1 MKTLAQI
8 FAAHKNPV
16 SKKGKEL
23 EAMPPAQLLAYLSKR
38 KKSKMGNVPIVID
51 GILFQSTGE
60 GNFYKELKLRL
71 LAGDIKE
78 FKRQVPFDFFVSGV
92 KVAKY
97 IADFV
102 VINNDGSIDVLDY
115 KSPATAK
122 LQSYQRAKKL
132 MLACYGVEVKEV
144 YKPSRKFVK

>member
-1 MKTLAQI
+1 MKTLAQV

-23 EAMPPAQLLAYLSKR
+23 EAMPPAKLLAYLSKR
-38 KKSKMGNVPIVID
+38 KKSKMGNIPIVID

-78 FKRQVPFDFFVSGV
+78 FKRQVPFDLEVNGIKITRYV
-92 KVAKY
+92 
-97 IADFV
+97 ADFV
-102 VINNDGSIDVLDY
+102 TVNHAGNFEVIDFKGMVTDVY
-115 KSPATAK
+115 RMKR
-122 LQSYQRAKKL
+122 QL
-132 MLACYGVEVKEV
+132 MLAIHGIVIKEP
-144 YKPSRKFVK
+144 KSKK